1 MNINPVF
8 HQDNNRLLHEKSLII
23 ASQKNPENFGPL
35 YRIYHESIYRYICN
49 RIDCIDK
56 ASDITSMVFM
66 KALLNIKKYEYR
78 GLPFSSWLFRIA
90 KSELNQS
97 FRNKKAKRTVSIDK
111 VCLGEV
117 MEDIVVDESE
127 KNIKQLLLTL
137 SRLNNSQVELIEMRY
152 FEKRSYREIGEILDI
167 TENNA
172 KVKTFRALK
181 KLRKNFKESNIETKK
196 TK

>member
-8 HQDNNRLLHEKSLII
+8 HQDNNRLLHEKNLII

-97 FRNKKAKRTVSIDK
+97 YREKKVKRTVSLDNIK
-111 VCLGEV
+111 LSE
-117 MEDIVVDESE
+117 MMDEIIPNHCE
-127 KNIKQLLLTL
+127 KNRKQLLEAI
-137 SRLNNSQVELIEMRY
+137 SRLKYEHVELIEMRF
-152 FEKRSYREIGEILDI
+152 FEKRSYREMGQILNI

-172 KVKTFRALK
+172 KVKTFRVLT
-181 KLRKNFKESNIETKK
+181 KLRHHFNQIE
-196 TK
+196 